1 MNKIYET
8 IPIEIVRE
16 HIIPYTYS
24 PQSRKLCENIRNY
37 KSTLNDIHSMY
48 VSYYKIEPFYGSKKE
63 YFLNYFINSNYLLE
77 MKYIDFFIDYFK
89 KSHIEYSGNDK
100 EEILRFNASLEFYPY
115 PSYLHKN
122 GTKINKYILHMSTK
136 RRNILRKNISKILFK
151 S

>member
-48 VSYYKIEPFYGSKKE
+48 VSYYKIEPLYGSKKE
-63 YFLNYFINSNYLLE
+63 YFLN
-77 MKYIDFFIDYFK
+77 
-89 KSHIEYSGNDK
+89 
-100 EEILRFNASLEFYPY
+100 
-115 PSYLHKN
+115 
-122 GTKINKYILHMSTK
+122 
-136 RRNILRKNISKILFK
+136 
-151 S
+151 